1 MKNIEN
7 YLLCFLMMMLLCF
20 ILSCEK
26 ESPTQPEAN
35 AVCFTVDGK
44 VVTLHNFWNNGTS
57 YTKDLEGRISFYE
70 TTTRNNETHT
80 LEWTNIVSDY
90 NFVFSFDVTI
100 DGEDYGY
107 PRDKCGPIE
116 EIVFKL
122 NGKLYNYLES
132 GDRRPYPWGDYT
144 EAYDYTPEQYNIFGS
159 KTNSDFGSGKNTIT
173 ISFVKWSGDKWG
185 LLIYYYDENGN
196 SISFSSPD
204 IDISI
209 LKNRDAIGEQMSV
222 SIPGPIISYD
232 NADTLSNLDLLV
244 ERVESPTVPPPTQF
258 LTHNTGNLEISI
270 FENGN
275 IGHLYAGYIGSG
287 VKFMGSA
294 DALYSGG
301 FIMGTTSHG
310 SVNGHLGSFFI
321 NDDLINT
328 VSISGFDSSPPY
340 WDQVA
345 EATFNDSRATSPF
358 NIIVNQ
364 ISYSNTGENSMI
376 IQYRLY
382 GNSLTFDD
390 LFVGIFADW
399 DIGGMNDSYL
409 NLGGYDLSRNMAYQY
424 VSEGTNDP
432 NYYGIVALTGMSGAR
447 LTTEGIYESIRDYS
461 FNWITTFLNEPITTP
476 DDYRMWIGSGPFV
489 LSVGDTSDVFF
500 AIVAGTDLNDLNV
513 NADAAIQKYN
523 SVFHDN
529 HQ

>member
-1 MKNIEN
+1 
-7 YLLCFLMMMLLCF
+7 
-20 ILSCEK
+20 
-26 ESPTQPEAN
+26 
-35 AVCFTVDGK
+35 
-44 VVTLHNFWNNGTS
+44 
-57 YTKDLEGRISFYE
+57 
-70 TTTRNNETHT
+70 
-80 LEWTNIVSDY
+80 
-90 NFVFSFDVTI
+90 
-100 DGEDYGY
+100 
-107 PRDKCGPIE
+107 
-116 EIVFKL
+116 
-122 NGKLYNYLES
+122 LES

-173 ISFVKWSGDKWG
+173 ISFVKWSGDEWG

-244 ERVESPTVPPPTQF
+244 ERVESPTVPLPTQF
-258 LTHNTGNLEISI
+258 LTHNTGNLEVSI

-275 IGHLYAGYIGSG
+275 IGHLYGGDIGNG
-287 VKFMGSA
+287 VKFKESI
-294 DALYSGG
+294 DALFSSG
-301 FIMGTTSHG
+301 FIMGTRSRG
-310 SVNGHLGSFFI
+310 SVNGHISSFYI
-321 NDDLINT
+321 HDDLVNT
-328 VSISGFDSSPPY
+328 VPISGFSSSPPY
-340 WDQVA
+340 WDEVA
-345 EATFNDSRATSPF
+345 KATFNDGGAPF
-358 NIIVNQ
+358 PFDINVNQ

-382 GNSLTFDD
+382 GNSSSLND

-399 DIGGMNDSYL
+399 DIGETTFDT
-409 NLGGYDLSRNMAYQY
+409 NLGGYDPARNLAFQY
-424 VSEGTNDP
+424 DSTGTNDP
-432 NYYGIVALTGMSGAR
+432 NYYGIVALNGMSGAR
-447 LTTEGIYESIRDYS
+447 ITTEGTYESIRDYS

-513 NADAAIQKYN
+513 NADAVIQKYN
-523 SVFHDN
+523 TVFHNN